1 MRIVKKAANVALAGL
16 MMGAS
21 ASVWAQ
27 VPAGN
32 TTGAGRAGA
41 ALVASGPLSAAEIV
55 MQPSEQVQAARRV
68 INNCK
73 ASHLYTA
80 DDIVGDKSTCIMG
93 TYNLPGGMLGT
104 ATSVAR

>member
-1 MRIVKKAANVALAGL
+1 MRIVKKAANIALAGL

-32 TTGAGRAGA
+32 TTGTSRAGA
-41 ALVASGPLSAAEIV
+41 ALVASGPLSAVEVV
-55 MQPSEQVQAARRV
+55 MQPSEEVQAARRV
-68 INNCK
+68 TNNCK

-80 DDIVGDKSTCIMG
+80 DDIVGDKDTCIKG
-93 TYNLPGGMLGT
+93 TYDIPGGFVGI
-104 ATSVAR
+104 AGVGR

>member
-1 MRIVKKAANVALAGL
+1 MNIFKKAANVALAGL

-32 TTGAGRAGA
+32 TTGAGGAGA
-41 ALVASGPLSAAEIV
+41 ALVASGPLSAMEVV
-55 MQPSEQVQAARRV
+55 MQPSEQVQAARKV
-68 INNCK
+68 VDNCK
-73 ASHLYTA
+73 PSHLYAA

-93 TYNLPGGMLGT
+93 TYSLPGGIGT
-104 ATSVAR
+104 ATGVTR